1 MRFSIFAGGFL
12 WVSAA
17 LAQTPAAADDVLTS
31 ANYKP
36 LTGKGRAAFFV
47 SDTLLSPLTY
57 AAALGG
63 GGIQQLTNSPPEWN
77 QGVEGYAKR
86 TGSVLGILL
95 LQNSIEQTS
104 AAALGYEPR
113 YVHCGCTGFLKRTG
127 HVLVWSI
134 ITKNNAGA
142 NRLNLPMLAGAYGS
156 GMLATLAWYPNR
168 FDPLTDGFRLGTQQV
183 PFRVGGNWLHE
194 FSPELKRA
202 FHLH

>member
-12 WVSAA
+12 WVSVT
-17 LAQTPAAADDVLTS
+17 LAQTPAAAGDVLTS

-36 LTGKGRAAFFV
+36 LTGKERAGFFV
-47 SDTLLSPLTY
+47 SDTLLSPMTY
-57 AAALGG
+57 VAAVGG
-63 GGIQQLTNSPPEWN
+63 GGIQQLSNSPPEWR

-86 TGSVLGILL
+86 SASVLGIVVI
-95 LQNSIEQTS
+95 QGAIANGG

-113 YVHCGCTGFLKRTG
+113 YIHCGCNGFLKRTG

-142 NRLNLPMLAGAYGS
+142 NRLNIPSLAGAYGS
-156 GMLATLAWYPNR
+156 GMLGTLWYPDR
-168 FDPLTDGFRLGTQQV
+168 FDPLKDGVRLGTQQL
-183 PFRVGGNWLHE
+183 PFIAGANWLRE
-194 FSPELKRA
+194 FSPDLKRA